1 MKRFHYIAKDTGDKK
16 QEGFLEADNKEA
28 VLETLRKK
36 SLTPI
41 SVKEDRDDVL
51 SKLKDF
57 SIVSSSEKVMFSKEL
72 ATLISA
78 GIPIAQSMH
87 ILEEQVESKTM
98 KKTVTEIASDI
109 EGGFSLSSAM
119 EKHRRIF
126 GPLYVSMLKAGEVS
140 GTMDQT
146 LEKMADEI
154 EKDHE
159 LVAKIRG
166 ALAYPSVI
174 MIAMVVIVIY
184 MVTSIIP
191 QIASVFTEMGGDLP
205 WSTRFLMSLSDAF
218 RSYGL
223 AIIVGIVAFVVGF
236 KRLLKANKKARYIW
250 HSILIKIPILGKT
263 ARKINVARF
272 TRTLGSLLASG
283 VTIIESLQ
291 ITADTITNE
300 VFKKEILDA
309 AKKVEDG
316 SSVAEPLKK
325 SKIFPKM
332 VPHMIA
338 VGEETGSLDKTLLKV
353 TEFYDKEIDN
363 TLKNLSSILEPII
376 MIIIGLGTGFIVISV
391 ITPIYQMSTLF

>member
-41 SVKEDRDDVL
+41 SVKEERDDVL

-174 MIAMVVIVIY
+174 MIAMVAIVIY

-205 WSTRFLMSLSDAF
+205 WSTRFLMSLSEAF

-223 AIIVGIVAFVVGF
+223 VIIIGIVAFVVGF
-236 KRLLKANKKARYIW
+236 KRLLKANKKVRYIW

>member
-174 MIAMVVIVIY
+174 MIAMVAIVIY

-205 WSTRFLMSLSDAF
+205 WSTKFLMSLSEAF

-223 AIIVGIVAFVVGF
+223 VIIIGIVAFVVGF
-236 KRLLKANKKARYIW
+236 KRLLKLNKKARYIW